1 MAPFDPELLAESITL
16 LLYALVA
23 TVLTAGGVFAE
34 YTSLQYFGA
43 GEATAGLWL
52 AAIGAVMLYAGVY
65 GIGYQKV
72 VARLTGLE

>member
-1 MAPFDPELLAESITL
+1 MASSNPELLAELIVL

-23 TVLTAGGVFAE
+23 TVLTAAGVAVE
-34 YTSLQYFGA
+34 YTSVQYLSS
-43 GEATAGLWL
+43 GEAAVGVWL

-72 VARLTGLE
+72 LPELLARR